1 MTERR
6 INAGILGTGHYLPPH
21 ILTNEEL
28 AQRVDTSDAWITSR
42 TGIHARRIAAADVP
56 ATALAEPA
64 ARMALA
70 DAGIEADAI
79 DLIIFATLTPDRV
92 IPAAA
97 CELQRRLGAVHAA
110 AFDLSAACSGF
121 VYAAAVACQFIEAG
135 IYRHVLV
142 IGAEELSKV
151 VDWQDR
157 GTCILFGDG
166 AGAAVFGPVSAG
178 LGALAFDLG
187 ADGSQGEAL
196 TIPASGSLHPVTE
209 ERLRAGENF
218 IHMDGKAVF
227 RFAVTVMGKTVETSL
242 ARAGLTKDALDW
254 LVPHQANIRII
265 EAAAKR
271 LSLPLA
277 RVIINIEN
285 YGNMSAASIPVAL
298 SEAAHAHRFR
308 RGDRIALAGF
318 GAGLT
323 WASCI
328 LRWAKED

>member
-28 AQRVDTSDAWITSR
+28 AQRVDTSDEWITSR

-157 GTCILFGDG
+157 GTCVLSGDG

-178 LGALAFDLG
+178 RGALAFDLG

-242 ARAGLTKDALDW
+242 ARAGLTKDALD
-254 LVPHQANIRII
+254 
-265 EAAAKR
+265 EK
-271 LSLPLA
+271 A
-277 RVIINIEN
+277 R
-285 YGNMSAASIPVAL
+285 SAARASHHQYRELRQYVSGVHTRRSLGGGACTPL
-298 SEAAHAHRFR
+298 PQGRSHRTR
-308 RGDRIALAGF
+308 RLR
-318 GAGLT
+318 
-323 WASCI
+323 
-328 LRWAKED
+328 RWAHMGILHPALGEGGLIFDV

>member
-6 INAGILGTGHYLPPH
+6 INAGILGTGHYLPPR

-28 AQRVDTSDAWITSR
+28 AQRVDTSDEWITSR

-56 ATALAEPA
+56 VTALAEPA

-70 DAGIEADAI
+70 DAGIEAAAI

-142 IGAEELSKV
+142 VGAEELSKV

-166 AGAAVFGPVSAG
+166 AGAAVFTAG
-178 LGALAFDLG
+178 DKLKAIKLNAEPAVDKINEYRCLMPTPYIRKQE
-187 ADGSQGEAL
+187 ADTPLLMKGRE
-196 TIPASGSLHPVTE
+196 
-209 ERLRAGENF
+209 
-218 IHMDGKAVF
+218 VF
-227 RFAVTVMGKTVETSL
+227 KFAVNTSVRDIRAL
-242 ARAGLTKDALDW
+242 VARSGLTLDDINYFMI
-254 LVPHQANIRII
+254 HQANLRIVDAIRENLGID
-265 EAAAKR
+265 EAR
-271 LSLPLA
+271 CPTH
-277 RVIINIEN
+277 I
-285 YGNMSAASIPVAL
+285 GNHGNTSSASYPIL
-298 SEAAHAHRFR
+298 LDECHRQGLFR
-308 RGDRIALAGF
+308 PGDILVFSAF
-318 GAGLT
+318 GAGLLSAAAVLE
-323 WASCI
+323 W
-328 LRWAKED
+328 

>member
-28 AQRVDTSDAWITSR
+28 AQRVDTSDEWITSR

-56 ATALAEPA
+56 VTALAEPA

-70 DAGIEADAI
+70 DAGIEADVI

-196 TIPASGSLHPVTE
+196 TIPASGRPSL
-209 ERLRAGENF
+209 F
-218 IHMDGKAVF
+218 
-227 RFAVTVMGKTVETSL
+227 
-242 ARAGLTKDALDW
+242 
-254 LVPHQANIRII
+254 
-265 EAAAKR
+265 AAASMMR
-271 LSLPLA
+271 MFA
-277 RVIINIEN
+277 
-285 YGNMSAASIPVAL
+285 
-298 SEAAHAHRFR
+298 
-308 RGDRIALAGF
+308 
-318 GAGLT
+318 
-323 WASCI
+323 
-328 LRWAKED
+328 